1 MGIDLE
7 GERDILGMWIGSS
20 GGKGAKFWHSVLTE
34 LANRGITDALVVCC
48 DGLKGLPEAIRTS
61 WPLAERS
68 TTWWVRLRSLPVGL
82 FGRGAILQKSHKTP
96 ATTGKQRSTATSLT
110 SNNRCN
116 SNEDGV
122 IVTICA
128 AVIFDRLIRRSQ
140 VRILSGAPQQ
150 NTTVRRLQRLPTS
163 PEAAAGLCGS
173 ELLNAQDL
181 AAEGWFVHPIRKFG
195 QRVSST

>member
-82 FGRGAILQKSHKTP
+82 FGRGAILQKSHKSVYSF
-96 ATTGKQRSTATSLT
+96 KNFEVFST
-110 SNNRCN
+110 
-116 SNEDGV
+116 E
-122 IVTICA
+122 VTE
-128 AVIFDRLIRRSQ
+128 VM
-140 VRILSGAPQQ
+140 PP
-150 NTTVRRLQRLPTS
+150 PTS
-163 PEAAAGLCGS
+163 ARRACPAGGT
-173 ELLNAQDL
+173 
-181 AAEGWFVHPIRKFG
+181 PK
-195 QRVSST
+195 